1 MLSGLLTCLKREGS
15 IACCGNVGGVSFET
29 NVFPFILRGNSLLG
43 ADSAERGIEEKQWLW
58 SQFSKEW
65 KIEDIDQFSRT
76 VSLDD
81 LDFELKKILQGGQT
95 GRVIVETI

>member
-1 MLSGLLTCLKREGS
+1 ML
-15 IACCGNVGGVSFET
+15 GV
-29 NVFPFILRGNSLLG
+29 
-43 ADSAERGIEEKQWLW
+43 DSAERDIEEKQWLW